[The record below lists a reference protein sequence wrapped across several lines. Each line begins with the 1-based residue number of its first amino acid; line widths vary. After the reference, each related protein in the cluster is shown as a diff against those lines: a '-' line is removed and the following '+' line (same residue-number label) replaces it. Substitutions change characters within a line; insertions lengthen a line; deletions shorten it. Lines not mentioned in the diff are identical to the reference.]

1 MAAKKKPPRR
11 RRGAGRNDL
20 VTTAAWLKSELALS
34 HPDAATVADALL
46 EMVDQGPQERAAR
59 ERDRAALVRG
69 AGRYLRWRTIDDA
82 TKLHVRTSPRELP
95 RLVRLLHQYVIV
107 QVDQLRR
114 RGGGGADLVLHA
126 QRIKLTGPEWTDA
139 APLIAD
145 DLVQYAQNIGLTGP
159 GPINAAGDR
168 DALVKHLPRAA
179 SKRKTEWHR
188 VTRRVLTCLGFTAK
202 PKTGAPKSKTANNLI
217 RCLR

>member
-114 RGGGGADLVLHA
+114 LGGHGAAPVADDLVLHA
-126 QRIKLTGPEWTDA
+126 QRIKLTGPEPINA
-139 APLIAD
+139 AALIAD

-159 GPINAAGDR
+159 GPTNATGDR

-188 VTRRVLTCLGFTAK
+188 VTRRVLTCCGLEHDAR
-202 PKTGAPKSKTANNLI
+202 NLI
-217 RCLR
+217 RSIR